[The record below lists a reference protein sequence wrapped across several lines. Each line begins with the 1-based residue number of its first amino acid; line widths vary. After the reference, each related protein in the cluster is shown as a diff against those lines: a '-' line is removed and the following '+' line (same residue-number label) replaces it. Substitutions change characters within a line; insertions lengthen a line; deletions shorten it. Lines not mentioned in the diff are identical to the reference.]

1 MKITSLVLD
10 QMILESEYDIELR
23 EGLVFVDELAFK
35 EGISLID
42 MINKIMDNDIEKNAT
57 QWLRDKNNGK
67 V

>member
-1 MKITSLVLD
+1 
-10 QMILESEYDIELR
+10 MILESEYDIELR

-42 MINKIMDNDIEKNAT
+42 MINKIMDNDVEKNAK
-57 QWLRDKNNGK
+57 QWLRDKNN

>member
-1 MKITSLVLD
+1 
-10 QMILESEYDIELR
+10 MILESEYDIELR